1 MMSRCLKITEKV
13 SFYNVASEAS
23 YVFILYKNSL
33 KLPINGQFCDFLKT
47 EVCGQTVLPDRSILI
62 VEKCQNYNETF
73 RVIFKQCKI
82 GFCGIW
88 IFAPK
93 HKVNFFVMTSSWSQA
108 TLIVQAEQDK
118 SNEKKLAVWLV
129 KKFSLFV
136 LSSTGITW
144 HNSCF
149 LIKAK
154 LVLENFG
161 LLCDA
166 KAPLLW
172 HSGWK
177 SPLKSHLNSMILI
190 LSLKYVRN
198 PKS

>member
-13 SFYNVASEAS
+13 SFYNITSEAS
-23 YVFILYKNSL
+23 YDYILYKSSL
-33 KLPINGQFCDFLKT
+33 KMPKMVNLAEFWKI
-47 EVCGQTVLPDRSILI
+47 EASGQTVLPDRSILF
-62 VEKCQNYNETF
+62 VEKCQNWKIQMRHFGWFSNNMIPL
-73 RVIFKQCKI
+73 IFILVC
-82 GFCGIW
+82 CGIW

-93 HKVNFFVMTSSWSQA
+93 HKVNYFVMTSSWSQA

-161 LLCDA
+161 LLYDA
-166 KAPLLW
+166 KAPLLLDTVV
-172 HSGWK
+172 G
-177 SPLKSHLNSMILI
+177 
-190 LSLKYVRN
+190 N
-198 PKS
+198 PH